1 MQHRMHNGDALPEP
15 GRPEDELTELDQSL
29 SGKDSRETLAKRVGS
44 DYLDIYRQAQNEDK
58 EFYELLDEESPVHAV
73 ELRDGESRS
82 AIGSVAEHMGIVL
95 RDSPHHD
102 VYSTRLGYIA
112 NDPAKMMVLKS
123 CSKLNIINKIRKPFS
138 PAKHQEHQLA
148 FGIGDFAIG
157 SAFNPYNAMPLVD
170 GTRLS
175 VFPPI
180 SAVIADVMMVP
191 IGGTFLIPEYKSPP
205 TAEDDEAPT
214 EWEPGT
220 PIPLG
225 RVNAVQTQKTPKWWA
240 GGFSMSNEFRNSA
253 YGANLV
259 MIRSDKES
267 TKLARKIV
275 QDGLLDAHTGADA
288 QDIDLD
294 DTTLTT
300 EHVIDIAMA
309 FNADQ
314 EDYVITSLFMDTA
327 TARKYL
333 NIDRGKLYNNSTSM
347 STSGGVVGGDMY
359 GKAGINRMIYDV
371 KTPTLAIA
379 ANTALGIDA
388 SETIDL
394 HIQAGSEE
402 ETETYVERT
411 RAFEF
416 AYTIKFLAHLRA
428 PDSGNPRKLFT

>member
-1 MQHRMHNGDALPEP
+1 MH
-15 GRPEDELTELDQSL
+15 T
-29 SGKDSRETLAKRVGS
+29 
-44 DYLDIYRQAQNEDK
+44 
-58 EFYELLDEESPVHAV
+58 
-73 ELRDGESRS
+73 
-82 AIGSVAEHMGIVL
+82 
-95 RDSPHHD
+95 
-102 VYSTRLGYIA
+102 
-112 NDPAKMMVLKS
+112 
-123 CSKLNIINKIRKPFS
+123 
-138 PAKHQEHQLA
+138 
-148 FGIGDFAIG
+148 
-157 SAFNPYNAMPLVD
+157 
-170 GTRLS
+170 
-175 VFPPI
+175 PP
-180 SAVIADVMMVP
+180 
-191 IGGTFLIPEYKSPP
+191 
-205 TAEDDEAPT
+205 
-214 EWEPGT
+214 
-220 PIPLG
+220 
-225 RVNAVQTQKTPKWWA
+225 QTT
-240 GGFSMSNEFRNSA
+240 
-253 YGANLV
+253 
-259 MIRSDKES
+259 
-267 TKLARKIV
+267 
-275 QDGLLDAHTGADA
+275 

-371 KTPTLAIA
+371 SSTTLAIA